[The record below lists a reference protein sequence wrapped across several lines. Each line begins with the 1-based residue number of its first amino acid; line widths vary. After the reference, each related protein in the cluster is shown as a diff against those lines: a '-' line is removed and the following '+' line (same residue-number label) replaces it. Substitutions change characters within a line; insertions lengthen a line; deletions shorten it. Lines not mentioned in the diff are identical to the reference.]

1 MLKQKSR
8 LNANDLKLKK
18 LLDKSRRL
26 MNWLS
31 ANDSK
36 PKPPKKN
43 ASLLKLLLSEHA
55 NKLKSLH
62 KGLEKP
68 KKKLSF

>member
-31 ANDSK
+31 AKDSK
-36 PKPPKKN
+36 PKLPKIN
-43 ASLLKLLLSEHA
+43 AS
-55 NKLKSLH
+55 
-62 KGLEKP
+62 
-68 KKKLSF
+68 